1 MPPLGSGSW
10 TRRRSTFR
18 GLILDDARRACDLSA
33 TNTGLQ
39 PSAEG
44 ARRGPLAVTCN
55 LQGLFCGM
63 RVVSTALR
71 RPLFLGILSAASVGR
86 HRPCRLQIFPGDSPA
101 AVAPPSGDFDGRN
114 PPAVTGFWTIYD
126 DVAMEDSMNRAAR
139 QEPEGPNSMMS
150 ASIVLRA
157 DGFTSRGSEFTRGTW
172 EVEEQGARRR
182 LRITLEARALQEEIR
197 YDGLLVKLDTAETGM
212 AQALAAALPKG
223 SASQEEAIPQTELRV
238 VGQASRYRVG
248 GEGFEEGSEPELM
261 KTTAFSMI
269 KLEVHRTTLILTLTL
284 ALTLTLPRT
293 LTLTTHLSPF
303 TLTRT
308 RTLTRTLTL
317 TRWTARRSRR
327 RSGPSVSPST
337 RSRSSGS
344 RRSSGGSTSPRRRS
358 SRPSSPTCAPARRPT
373 RTTGRAASTSPR
385 RRRYSARK
393 RLSTPRTPLRKT
405 RRR

>member
-1 MPPLGSGSW
+1 
-10 TRRRSTFR
+10 
-18 GLILDDARRACDLSA
+18 
-33 TNTGLQ
+33 
-39 PSAEG
+39 
-44 ARRGPLAVTCN
+44 
-55 LQGLFCGM
+55 M
-63 RVVSTALR
+63 RFVSTALR

-101 AVAPPSGDFDGRN
+101 AVAPPSGDFDGPN

-223 SASQEEAIPQTELRV
+223 SAPQDEEIPKTELRV
-238 VGQASRYRVG
+238 VGQASRYRLG
-248 GEGFEEGSEPELM
+248 GEGFEEGGEPELM

-269 KLEVHRTTLILTLTL
+269 KLEVMARVGV
-284 ALTLTLPRT
+284 
-293 LTLTTHLSPF
+293 SV
-303 TLTRT
+303 
-308 RTLTRTLTL
+308 
-317 TRWTARRSRR
+317 TAFSMMKLE
-327 RSGPSVSPST
+327 VT
-337 RSRSSGS
+337 
-344 RRSSGGSTSPRRRS
+344 
-358 SRPSSPTCAPARRPT
+358 
-373 RTTGRAASTSPR
+373 
-385 RRRYSARK
+385 
-393 RLSTPRTPLRKT
+393 
-405 RRR
+405 

>member
-1 MPPLGSGSW
+1 
-10 TRRRSTFR
+10 
-18 GLILDDARRACDLSA
+18 
-33 TNTGLQ
+33 
-39 PSAEG
+39 
-44 ARRGPLAVTCN
+44 
-55 LQGLFCGM
+55 M

-101 AVAPPSGDFDGRN
+101 AVAPPSGDFDGPN

-223 SASQEEAIPQTELRV
+223 SQEEAIPQTELRV

-269 KLEVHRTTLILTLTL
+269 KLEVHRTTLTFTL

-293 LTLTTHLSPF
+293 LTLRTR
-303 TLTRT
+303 TRT
-308 RTLTRTLTL
+308 RTLTLTL
-317 TRWTARRSRR
+317 T
-327 RSGPSVSPST
+327 
-337 RSRSSGS
+337 
-344 RRSSGGSTSPRRRS
+344 
-358 SRPSSPTCAPARRPT
+358 
-373 RTTGRAASTSPR
+373 
-385 RRRYSARK
+385 
-393 RLSTPRTPLRKT
+393 
-405 RRR
+405 

>member
-1 MPPLGSGSW
+1 
-10 TRRRSTFR
+10 
-18 GLILDDARRACDLSA
+18 
-33 TNTGLQ
+33 
-39 PSAEG
+39 
-44 ARRGPLAVTCN
+44 
-55 LQGLFCGM
+55 M

-101 AVAPPSGDFDGRN
+101 AVAPPSGDFDGPN

-172 EVEEQGARRR
+172 QVEEQGDRRR

-212 AQALAAALPKG
+212 AQVLAAALPKG
-223 SASQEEAIPQTELRV
+223 AAAREEAIPQTELRV

-248 GEGFEEGSEPELM
+248 GEGFEEGGEPELM

-269 KLEVHRTTLILTLTL
+269 KLEVHRTTLTLSPDPDPDPDPNPDLNPNPDQVDRTTLTPTIRAFCQPVDPIEVKRQQAEQRGL
-284 ALTLTLPRT
+284 DVAETMELKAFLSDVRARKQTDPDNWQGSFNISKEAPVFGSKAALNATD
-293 LTLTTHLSPF
+293 
-303 TLTRT
+303 
-308 RTLTRTLTL
+308 
-317 TRWTARRSRR
+317 
-327 RSGPSVSPST
+327 
-337 RSRSSGS
+337 
-344 RRSSGGSTSPRRRS
+344 
-358 SRPSSPTCAPARRPT
+358 PSSEDE
-373 RTTGRAASTSPR
+373 TSVRDLPEQ
-385 RRRYSARK
+385 
-393 RLSTPRTPLRKT
+393 
-405 RRR
+405 

>member
-1 MPPLGSGSW
+1 
-10 TRRRSTFR
+10 
-18 GLILDDARRACDLSA
+18 
-33 TNTGLQ
+33 
-39 PSAEG
+39 
-44 ARRGPLAVTCN
+44 
-55 LQGLFCGM
+55 M

-101 AVAPPSGDFDGRN
+101 AVAPPSGDFDGPN

-172 EVEEQGARRR
+172 QVEEQGDRRR

-212 AQALAAALPKG
+212 AQVLAAALPKG
-223 SASQEEAIPQTELRV
+223 AAAREEAIPQTELRV

-248 GEGFEEGSEPELM
+248 GEGFEEGGEPELM

-269 KLEVHRTTLILTLTL
+269 KLEVDRTTLTPTIRAFCQPVDPIEVKRQQAEQRGLDVAETMELKAFLSDVRARKQTDPDNWQGSFNISKEAPVFGSKA
-284 ALTLTLPRT
+284 ALNATD
-293 LTLTTHLSPF
+293 
-303 TLTRT
+303 
-308 RTLTRTLTL
+308 
-317 TRWTARRSRR
+317 
-327 RSGPSVSPST
+327 
-337 RSRSSGS
+337 
-344 RRSSGGSTSPRRRS
+344 
-358 SRPSSPTCAPARRPT
+358 PSSEDE
-373 RTTGRAASTSPR
+373 TSVRDLPEQ
-385 RRRYSARK
+385 
-393 RLSTPRTPLRKT
+393 
-405 RRR
+405 